1 MEVKQMASTTVI
13 EDTTDESHVFRT
25 LLKVLLVVGIIS
37 AIAKFLSDR
46 RRDFYGLTESEARA
60 KFESKLGPIIGED
73 RAAEVA
79 DQVIPRLKESGVLE
93 PDGMEKMAD
102 KAKDAASDLADDVS
116 DKAKDVADD
125 VSDATKDVVDKAK
138 DTASDVADKAGDTAK
153 KAGDAAK
160 DAADKVGKKLS

>member
-60 KFESKLGPIIGED
+60 KFESKLGPIIGEE
-73 RAAEVA
+73 RATEVA

-93 PDGMEKMAD
+93 PDAMDKAAD
-102 KAKDAASDLADDVS
+102 KAKDM
-116 DKAKDVADD
+116 
-125 VSDATKDVVDKAK
+125 
-138 DTASDVADKAGDTAK
+138 ASDVADDMSDAAK
-153 KAGDAAK
+153 DMADEAGDAAKKASNSVK

>member
-1 MEVKQMASTTVI
+1 MASTTVI
-13 EDTTDESHVFRT
+13 EDTTAESHAFRT

-93 PDGMEKMAD
+93 PDAKDKAMDAASDMAD
-102 KAKDAASDLADDVS
+102 DVGDAAKDFADEAKDAASD
-116 DKAKDVADD
+116 VADE
-125 VSDATKDVVDKAK
+125 
-138 DTASDVADKAGDTAK
+138 
-153 KAGDAAK
+153 AGDAAKKASNAMK

>member
-1 MEVKQMASTTVI
+1 MASTTVI
-13 EDTTDESHVFRT
+13 EDTTTESHAFRT

-93 PDGMEKMAD
+93 PDAKDKAMDAASDMAD
-102 KAKDAASDLADDVS
+102 DVSDAAKDFADEAKDAASD
-116 DKAKDVADD
+116 VADE
-125 VSDATKDVVDKAK
+125 
-138 DTASDVADKAGDTAK
+138 
-153 KAGDAAK
+153 AGDAAKKASNAMK